1 MQIVGIEMKA
11 EAKSVVRLQRHGMPA
26 FCSTYIARLLFIT
39 KISKLHMI
47 KKMHTKID
55 FLSFGPNVQSMIC
68 ALRHRMD
75 PCDAYPTIFYWK

>member
-47 KKMHTKID
+47 K
-55 FLSFGPNVQSMIC
+55 NYQ
-68 ALRHRMD
+68 ALFQPRLLKYTVSG
-75 PCDAYPTIFYWK
+75 CLIFIRGHLHF